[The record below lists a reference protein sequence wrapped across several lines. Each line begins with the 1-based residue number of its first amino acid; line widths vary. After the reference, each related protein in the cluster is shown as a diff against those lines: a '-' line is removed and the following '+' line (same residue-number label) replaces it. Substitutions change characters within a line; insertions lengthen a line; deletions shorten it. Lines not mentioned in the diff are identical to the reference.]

1 MGVFGASEHDLQNQA
16 EQHDRDMAALNQQY
30 WIEQQEYLNAYN
42 DPSQQVQRLESAGIN
57 PNLAL
62 QQVSA
67 GNGSDVSGG
76 KGTTQSYAAALGATQ
91 QKRATDAQIARN
103 MGDVGAQMSEQETK
117 RFNAET
123 QRAVANADIALKAA
137 QSGLFSEQKAGQI
150 IQNELETQ
158 YGGAKRQ
165 SEIALNRMKEEEA
178 ASNAYSAVIRANNDQ
193 KRVENETAETQQKIE
208 NMKQDV
214 RESVARI
221 RQLNS
226 QADLNYS
233 MKRQVESTADY
244 IDKKVQFFDVTDV
257 TKSKAIIRELESRGE
272 YFRKLTHNADLTD
285 SEKLV
290 YQACADGILM
300 ASNHLWTI
308 LEDMN
313 PMKMGSRTPGAPS
326 PVDPSRHYQHTQQR
340 QIPLP
345 NGGTQTDT
353 YSGWRLRTRLEDF

>member
-1 MGVFGASEHDLQNQA
+1 MALFGASEHDLQNQA
-16 EQHDRDMAALNQQY
+16 EQHDKDMAELNQQI
-30 WIEQQEYLNAYN
+30 WLQQQEYLNAYN

-76 KGTTQSYAAALGATQ
+76 KGTTQSYAASLAATQ
-91 QKRATDAQIARN
+91 QRRATDAGIARN
-103 MGDVGAQMSEQETK
+103 MGDIANEMSDVQT
-117 RFNAET
+117 RRYNAET
-123 QRAVANADIALKAA
+123 QRSVASADIALKAE
-137 QSGLFSEQKAGQI
+137 QRGLISEQKAGQV
-150 IQNELETQ
+150 IQNELDTQ
-158 YGGAKRQ
+158 FGSRKRQ
-165 SEIALNRMKEEEA
+165 SEIDLNKMREEEA

-193 KRVENETAETQQKIE
+193 KRVENETAETNQKIE

-226 QADLNYS
+226 QADLNNS

-244 IDKKVQFFDVTDV
+244 IDKKVQYFDVTDV
-257 TKSKAIIRELESRGE
+257 TKSKAIIRELKARGE
-272 YFRKLTHNADLTD
+272 YFQKLTHNADLTD
-285 SEKLV
+285 TEKLV

-313 PMKMGSRTPGAPS
+313 PMKMSSRTPGAPP

-353 YSGWRLRTRLEDF
+353 YSGWRLRTRPEDF